1 MNKKNKPII
10 KRLVKHGR
18 SLALVIDKN
27 LLKEAGLKQDAFFQ
41 FCIYPSGGLLIQSV
55 DNINTESF
63 EKCYRELSVEL
74 SSLMKKLSHK

>member
-18 SLALVIDKN
+18 SLALVIDKK
-27 LLKEAGLKQDAFFQ
+27 LLKKAGVKEDAFFQ
-41 FCIYPSGGLLIQSV
+41 FHINPKGGLLIQSM
-55 DNINTESF
+55 DKTNTESF
-63 EKCYRELSVEL
+63 EKCYRELNIEL